1 MLPHGLTAVGA
12 GSTTLLLRGIL
23 VKPGGGLAAVVPGP
37 RPGGGEG
44 RVEALVGNELLK
56 PDRENQWKL

>member
-1 MLPHGLTAVGA
+1 MTAVGA

-23 VKPGGGLAAVVPGP
+23 VKPGGGLAAVVPGL

-44 RVEALVGNELLK
+44 RAEALVGKELLK
-56 PDRENQWKL
+56 PDGQTQ